1 MSALLPY
8 KEVWMVDFEFSAP
21 PGDRQRVICMVAR
34 EFKTGETLRIW
45 EDELETMAD
54 PPFSAGPDA
63 LYVAYYASAEMG
75 CHLSLGWLMPE
86 NLLDLFTEFRNL
98 RNGIYVPSGYGLLG
112 ALIYYGLETIE
123 AAEKK
128 EMQDLALRGGPWTSG
143 EKQALL
149 DYCESDVVAL
159 DSLLPKMLPD
169 IDVERALLRARYMKA
184 AAKIEFAGVPID
196 TETLG
201 VFREGW
207 QDIQDELIGRVDE
220 EYRVYDGRTFKRERF
235 KEYLVREGIPWPT
248 LASGEIDLKD
258 ETFKGMARSH
268 PEIAPLRE
276 LRQSLSGM
284 RLSELAVGRDGRN
297 RCLLSAF
304 RAKTGRNQ
312 PSTSKFIFGPSAWLR
327 GLIKPEPGF
336 GIAYVDWSQQ
346 EFGIAAALSKDPKM
360 MEAYRSGDPYLA
372 FAKQAGAVPPTGTK
386 KSHPNGR
393 SLFKECVLAVQYGM
407 GAKKLAAKIGQPE
420 IVARDLL
427 NLHRN
432 TYKVFWAWSN
442 GCRDYAMLYGRLWTV
457 FGWEL
462 HTGVDPN
469 PRSIRNFPMQANGA
483 EMLRLACCF
492 VTEAGISVC
501 APVHDAILVEAP
513 LEELDQT
520 IAETRKL
527 MGEASAI
534 ILDGFSLRSD
544 VEIVRYPERYMDERG
559 VRMWEIVTDILK
571 EKGVKPV
578 PKCHR

>member
-21 PGDRQRVICMVAR
+21 PGERQKVICMVAR
-34 EFKTGETLRIW
+34 GFKTGKTLRIW
-45 EDELETMAD
+45 EEELGTMAK
-54 PPFSAGPDA
+54 PPFSIGADA

-143 EKQALL
+143 EKRALL
-149 DYCESDVVAL
+149 EYCESDVVAL
-159 DSLLPKMLPD
+159 DKLLPKMLPG
-169 IDVERALLRARYMKA
+169 IDFERALLRGRYMKA
-184 AAKIEFAGVPID
+184 AARIEFTGTPID
-196 TETLG
+196 TETLS
-201 VFREGW
+201 VFRDNWEG
-207 QDIQDELIGRVDE
+207 IQDELIGRVDA
-220 EYRVYDGRTFKRERF
+220 EYGVFEGRTFKRDLF
-235 KEYLVREGIPWPT
+235 KEYLVRECIPWPT
-248 LASGEIDLKD
+248 LPSGEIDLKD
-258 ETFKGMARSH
+258 KTFKEMARSR
-268 PEIAPLRE
+268 PEIALLRE
-276 LRQSLSGM
+276 LRQSLSKM
-284 RLSELAVGRDGRN
+284 RLSGLAVGKDGRN
-297 RCLLSAF
+297 RCMLSAF
-304 RAKTGRNQ
+304 GAKTGRNQ
-312 PSTSKFIFGPSAWLR
+312 PSTSEFIFGPSAWLR
-327 GLIKPEPGF
+327 GLIKPGPGC
-336 GIAYVDWSQQ
+336 GIAYIDWSQQ
-346 EFGIAAALSKDPKM
+346 EFGIAAALSKDPRM
-360 MEAYRSGDPYLA
+360 MEAYESGDPYLA
-372 FAKQAGAVPPTGTK
+372 FARQAGAVPPDGTK
-386 KSHPNGR
+386 KTHPNER
-393 SLFKECVLAVQYGM
+393 NLYKQCVLAVQYGM
-407 GAKKLAAKIGQPE
+407 GPISLAVRINQPE
-420 IVARDLL
+420 IMARDLL

-432 TYKVFWAWSN
+432 TYKVFWAWSDA
-442 GCRDYAMLYGRLWTV
+442 CLDYAMLYGKLWTV

-501 APVHDAILVEAP
+501 APVHDAILIEAP

-520 IAETRKL
+520 IAETQKL

-544 VEIVRYPERYMDERG
+544 VEVVRYPERYMDERG
-559 VRMWEIVTDILK
+559 VRMWNLVTEILA
-571 EKGVKPV
+571 E
-578 PKCHR
+578 RSLNL

>member
-75 CHLSLGWLMPE
+75 CHLSLGWPMPE

-123 AAEKK
+123 AAEKS
-128 EMQDLALRGGPWTSG
+128 EMRELAMRGGPWTPD
-143 EKQALL
+143 EKRALL
-149 DYCESDVVAL
+149 EYCESDVVAL
-159 DSLLPKMLPD
+159 DKLLPKMLPG
-169 IDVERALLRARYMKA
+169 IDFERALLRGRYMKA
-184 AAKIEFAGVPID
+184 AARIEFTGTPID
-196 TETLG
+196 TETLS
-201 VFREGW
+201 VFRDNWEG
-207 QDIQDELIGRVDE
+207 IQDELIGRVDA
-220 EYRVYDGRTFKRERF
+220 EYGVFEGRTFKRDLF
-235 KEYLVREGIPWPT
+235 KEYLVRECIPWPT
-248 LASGEIDLKD
+248 LPSGEIDLKD
-258 ETFKGMARSH
+258 KTFKEMARSR
-268 PEIAPLRE
+268 PEIALLRE
-276 LRQSLSGM
+276 LRQSLSKM
-284 RLSELAVGRDGRN
+284 RLSGLAVGKDGRN
-297 RCLLSAF
+297 RCMLSAF
-304 RAKTGRNQ
+304 GAKTGRNQ
-312 PSTSKFIFGPSAWLR
+312 PSTSEFIFGPSAWLR
-327 GLIKPEPGF
+327 GLIKPGPGC
-336 GIAYVDWSQQ
+336 GIAYIDWSQQ
-346 EFGIAAALSKDPKM
+346 EFGIAAALSKDPRM
-360 MEAYRSGDPYLA
+360 MEAYESGDPYLA
-372 FAKQAGAVPPTGTK
+372 FARQAGAVPPDGTK
-386 KSHPNGR
+386 KTHPNER
-393 SLFKECVLAVQYGM
+393 NLYKQCVLAVQYGM
-407 GAKKLAAKIGQPE
+407 GPISLAVRINQPE
-420 IVARDLL
+420 IMARDLL

-432 TYKVFWAWSN
+432 TYKVFWVWSDA
-442 GCRDYAMLYGRLWTV
+442 CLDYAMLYGRLWTV

-462 HTGVDPN
+462 HTGVNPN

-501 APVHDAILVEAP
+501 APVHDAILIEAP

-520 IAETRKL
+520 IAETQKL

-559 VRMWEIVTDILK
+559 VRMWNLVTEILA
-571 EKGVKPV
+571 E
-578 PKCHR
+578 RSLNL